1 MNDLDLVRTLRA
13 DVSAATPERVAAGRD
28 RLLAGM
34 ASPAPRLRRRWR
46 LALPAA
52 AVTAAAAVAA
62 VALLGNGVHPSARP
76 TSRPPARPA
85 TSGRISLPVRVLTVA
100 ADKVASEPVTEPRD
114 GQWIYTKFTQTQT
127 GQATQSDENWSRF
140 DGRQEAYFLNGQLI
154 IHSSTAATVPAGAT
168 GLGAYDDNPSPLT
181 AYKALASLPASP
193 VAILTTIGS
202 IVGTTP
208 RDWENSTAG
217 SAVAEIAP
225 ANQGQAEFDYLAQLL
240 WNAYAAAPATA
251 EADVYR
257 ALADI
262 PGVTV
267 KTDLTNAV
275 GRTAVGVSAS
285 GVSWLLLDP
294 QTYQVIGI
302 SEKAVVAEVAP
313 PNFKPQKH
321 KKLPLRF
328 SGMIS
333 MAWADVALV
342 RGPGVR

>member
-13 DVSAATPERVAAGRD
+13 DVPAAAPERVAAGRD
-28 RLLAGM
+28 RLLAGI
-34 ASPAPRLRRRWR
+34 ASPAPRVRRRWR

-52 AVTAAAAVAA
+52 AVTAAAVVAA
-62 VALLGNGVHPSARP
+62 VAVLGNGVHPPVHRAARPSARP
-76 TSRPPARPA
+76 TA
-85 TSGRISLPVRVLTVA
+85 SGRISLPMRVLTVA

-127 GQATQSDENWSRF
+127 GQATQSDENWTRF
-140 DGRQEAYFLNGQLI
+140 DGRQSAYFLNGQLI
-154 IHSSTAATVPAGAT
+154 IHSSPAASGPAGAT
-168 GLGAYDDNPSPLT
+168 GLAAYDDNATPLT
-181 AYKALASLPASP
+181 AYNALAALPASP
-193 VAILTTIGS
+193 AAIIATIGG

-208 RDWENSTAG
+208 RDWEKSTAG
-217 SAVAEIAP
+217 SAAAEIAP
-225 ANQGQAEFDYLAQLL
+225 ANQGQAEFYYLAQLL

-257 ALADI
+257 AMADI

-267 KTDLTNAV
+267 KTGLTNAV
-275 GRTAVGVSAS
+275 GRTAVGVSAG

-302 SEKAVVAEVAP
+302 SEKAVVAQVAP
-313 PNFKPQKH
+313 PHYKPQKH
-321 KKLPLRF
+321 KKLPLSF

>member
-13 DVSAATPERVAAGRD
+13 DVPAAAPERVAAGRD
-28 RLLAGM
+28 RLLAGI
-34 ASPAPRLRRRWR
+34 ASPAPRVRRRWR

-52 AVTAAAAVAA
+52 AVTAAAVVAA
-62 VALLGNGVHPSARP
+62 VALLGNGVHPPARPTARPSARP
-76 TSRPPARPA
+76 TA
-85 TSGRISLPVRVLTVA
+85 SGRISVPVRVLTVA
-100 ADKVASEPVTEPRD
+100 ADKVAAEPVTEPRD
-114 GQWIYTKFTQTQT
+114 GQWIYTKFIQTQT
-127 GQATQSDENWSRF
+127 GQGSQSDENWIRF
-140 DGRQEAYFLNGQLI
+140 DGRQSAYFLNSQLL
-154 IHSSTAATVPAGAT
+154 IHKEAAVSGAT
-168 GLGAYDDNPSPLT
+168 GLAAYDDNATPLT
-181 AYKALASLPASP
+181 AYNALAALPPTPA
-193 VAILTTIGS
+193 AILATVRG

-208 RDWENSTAG
+208 RQWENWSSG
-217 SAVAEIAP
+217 SVVSEVAP

-257 ALADI
+257 ALAGI
-262 PGVTV
+262 AGVTV
-267 KTDLTNAV
+267 KTGLTNAV
-275 GRTAVGVSAS
+275 GRTAIGISAGGVA
-285 GVSWLLLDP
+285 WLLLDP

-313 PNFKPQKH
+313 PHYKPQKH

-333 MAWADVALV
+333 MAWAEVALV

>member
-13 DVSAATPERVAAGRD
+13 DVPAAAPERVAAGRD
-28 RLLAGM
+28 RLLAGI
-34 ASPAPRLRRRWR
+34 ASPATRVRRRWR

-52 AVTAAAAVAA
+52 AVTAAAVVAT
-62 VALLGNGVHPSARP
+62 VALLGSGVHPSARA
-76 TSRPPARPA
+76 TARPPARPA
-85 TSGRISLPVRVLTVA
+85 TSGRISLPVRVLAVA
-100 ADKVASEPVTEPRD
+100 ADKVASEPVTEPRG

-127 GQATQSDENWSRF
+127 GQASQSDENWIRF
-140 DGRQEAYFLNGQLI
+140 DGSQSAYFLNSQLI
-154 IHSSTAATVPAGAT
+154 IHKEAAGPSAT
-168 GLGAYDDNPSPLT
+168 GLAAYDDNATPLT
-181 AYKALASLPASP
+181 AYNALAALPASP
-193 VAILTTIGS
+193 AAILATVRS

-208 RDWENSTAG
+208 RQWENWSSG
-217 SAVAEIAP
+217 SVVSEIAP

-257 ALADI
+257 AVASM
-262 PGVTV
+262 PGVSV
-267 KTDLTNAV
+267 KTGLTSAV
-275 GRTAVGVSAS
+275 GRTAIGISAS

-302 SEKAVVAEVAP
+302 SEKAVAADVASP
-313 PNFKPQKH
+313 SSKPRKG
-321 KKLPLRF
+321 KKPPLRF